1 VVGKKKGKRESGHGK
16 KGGKGTL
23 EPLAEVNPVSSSVL
37 LLTFHTRTKRW
48 PWKQHKRRD
57 GRGSICLRKVKKKTE
72 K

>member
-1 VVGKKKGKRESGHGK
+1 VVGKKREREKVAMEK
-16 KGGKGTL
+16 KGGKGSL

-57 GRGSICLRKVKKKTE
+57 GRGSIEGK
-72 K
+72 